1 MMEYNTT
8 RDKLAISEYGRNI
21 QNMIRF
27 VAKVEDVEK
36 RNRMAKT
43 LVSVLATMNPDSREQ
58 ADVKQKLWDHMHIM
72 SDFTLEVDSPYPV
85 PARPGE
91 NAKPGKVHY
100 TQENIKLRPY
110 GKYMQR
116 IIEKASELD
125 EGPEKEALVMAIAN
139 NLKKM
144 YLNWNRDS
152 VNDELITEHL
162 ALLSANKLKLK
173 DDDKLHSTNDLLKAN
188 KQAPRDRTVVT
199 PQQGRNSQFKRYKK
213 DNNNRRRKF

>member
-8 RDKLAISEYGRNI
+8 RDKMVISEYGRNI
-21 QNMIRF
+21 QNMVRF
-27 VAKVEDVEK
+27 VAQVQDVEK

-43 LVSVLATMNPDSREQ
+43 LVNVLAAMNPDSREQ
-58 ADVKQKLWDHMHIM
+58 ADLKHKFWDHMHIM

-85 PARPGE
+85 PPHPGE
-91 NAKPGKVHY
+91 NSKPGKVNY
-100 TQENIKLRPY
+100 TQEDIKLRPY

-125 EGPEKEALVMAIAN
+125 EGPEKEALVIAIAN

-152 VNDELITEHL
+152 VNDELITDHL
-162 ALLSANKLKLK
+162 ALLSGGKLRLK
-173 DDDKLHSTNDLLKAN
+173 EDDKLHSTNDLLKAN
-188 KQAPRDRTVVT
+188 KQAPKDRTVAA
-199 PQQGRNSQFKRYKK
+199 PQNRNNQRKFYKK
-213 DNNNRRRKF
+213 DNNRRRKF